1 MFEGILV
8 FFAGLLVLFFGKRL
22 FWLAA
27 GLIAFIFGWQFF
39 ANLFG
44 SGIFALILAV
54 VLGIF
59 FAWLAV
65 RFFRIAAYVV
75 GFLAGAFGFPFLL
88 GLFGIDFSWF
98 LLALIGGV
106 IGVILVSAALDWGLI
121 LITAWV
127 GAGAVSFGLQQQDW
141 ITINGTIETLIFFGL
156 LILGVVWQV
165 SRR

>member
-65 RFFRIAAYVV
+65 RFFRIAAYFI

-88 GLFGIDFSWF
+88 GLFGIDFNWF

-106 IGVILVSAALDWGLI
+106 LGLILVSAALDWGLI

-127 GAGAVSFGLQQQDW
+127 GAGAVLFGLQQQDW
-141 ITINGTIETLIFFGL
+141 LTISGTIETVVFFGL
-156 LILGVVWQV
+156 LILGVVWQA
-165 SRR
+165 SRK

>member
-8 FFAGLLVLFFGKRL
+8 FVAGLLVLFFGKHL

-39 ANLFG
+39 GNLFG
-44 SGIFALILAV
+44 TGIFALILSV

-98 LLALIGGV
+98 LLAFIGGV
-106 IGVILVSAALDWGLI
+106 LGVILVSAALDWGLI
-121 LITAWV
+121 LITSWV
-127 GAGAVSFGLQQQDW
+127 GAGAVLFGLQQQDW
-141 ITINGTIETLIFFGL
+141 LTISGTIETVIFFGL
-156 LILGVVWQV
+156 LILGVVWQA